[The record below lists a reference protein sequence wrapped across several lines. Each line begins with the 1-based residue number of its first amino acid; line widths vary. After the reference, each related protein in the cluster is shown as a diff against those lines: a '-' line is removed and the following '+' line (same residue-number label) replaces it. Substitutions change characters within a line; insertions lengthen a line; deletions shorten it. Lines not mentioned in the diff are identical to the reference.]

1 MATECP
7 LVKCEVGGRSLA
19 GICWGGRCLG

>member
-7 LVKCEVGGRSLA
+7 LVKCELGGRSLA
-19 GICWGGRCLG
+19 GICWGG